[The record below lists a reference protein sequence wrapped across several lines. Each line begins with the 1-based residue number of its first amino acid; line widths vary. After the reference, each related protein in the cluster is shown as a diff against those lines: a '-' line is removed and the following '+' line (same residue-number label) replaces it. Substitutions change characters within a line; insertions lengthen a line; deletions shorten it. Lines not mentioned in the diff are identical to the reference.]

1 MSIRINKIT
10 WVCNNSEL
18 VELDSNLQYI
28 STLGKGAYGFVVKVR
43 DKDKDNAEFAIKKCK
58 HVTKSRITV
67 KRTLREIKILRLI
80 DHPNVIRIRSILRP
94 SENYFEDIYIVFELM
109 HADLSALVKSSQEIS
124 IALIKHLS
132 TQLFKGL
139 EYLHGIGIVHRDLK
153 SKNILVNI
161 DCQLKIA
168 DFGLARSY
176 GGERWSQLNAV
187 KMTDYITTRWYRSP
201 EIFMGYE
208 LAPVTSSDIWSSGCV
223 ICELVLRTPLYNGND
238 SFDMLSQMVNLI
250 GPPSPDFLENCRKER
265 YVDFVKKIAEKSDT
279 SINNDCHRLKSLIQ
293 NEEIYD
299 LISKLLLFQP
309 EKRISAR
316 EVLDHHFLK
325 IENEVI
331 QETSSNPGL
340 ICLMNSFENS
350 FDTRA
355 NTLTDMRRYILREI
369 SAYHENME
377 IDTSAF
383 FYEDSLKKNR
393 KQIAANANRID
404 DKISTCLIV

>member
-1 MSIRINKIT
+1 M
-10 WVCNNSEL
+10 
-18 VELDSNLQYI
+18 
-28 STLGKGAYGFVVKVR
+28 KVR
-43 DKDKDNAEFAIKKCK
+43 DKDKDNAEYAIKKCK

-223 ICELVLRTPLYNGND
+223 ICELLLRTPLYNGND
-238 SFDMLSQMVNLI
+238 SFDMLSQMAFHHQI
-250 GPPSPDFLENCRKER
+250 FL
-265 YVDFVKKIAEKSDT
+265 KIAEKNDM
-279 SINNDCHRLKSLIQ
+279 SIL
-293 NEEIYD
+293 
-299 LISKLLLFQP
+299 
-309 EKRISAR
+309 
-316 EVLDHHFLK
+316 
-325 IENEVI
+325 
-331 QETSSNPGL
+331 
-340 ICLMNSFENS
+340 
-350 FDTRA
+350 
-355 NTLTDMRRYILREI
+355 
-369 SAYHENME
+369 
-377 IDTSAF
+377 
-383 FYEDSLKKNR
+383 
-393 KQIAANANRID
+393 
-404 DKISTCLIV
+404 

>member
-1 MSIRINKIT
+1 M
-10 WVCNNSEL
+10 
-18 VELDSNLQYI
+18 
-28 STLGKGAYGFVVKVR
+28 KVR
-43 DKDKDNAEFAIKKCK
+43 DKDNTEFAIKKCK

-67 KRTLREIKILRLI
+67 ERTLTEIKILRLI

-250 GPPSPDFLENCRKER
+250 GPPSPDFLGNCRKER

-293 NEEIYD
+293 NKDIYD
-299 LISKLLLFQP
+299 LISQLLLFQP

-331 QETSSNPGL
+331 QETSSDPAL

-369 SAYHENME
+369 SAYHENMV